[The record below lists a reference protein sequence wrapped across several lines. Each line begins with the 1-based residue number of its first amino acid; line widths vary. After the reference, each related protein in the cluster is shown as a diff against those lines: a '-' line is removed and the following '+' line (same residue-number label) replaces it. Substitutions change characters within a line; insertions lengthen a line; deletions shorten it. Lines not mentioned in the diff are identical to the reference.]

1 MNTVDQVKYD
11 YSKLVASVYC
21 LSTIWVSVCLNG
33 NTTCI
38 CYHLHNIVELIL
50 NNLPVGQSLNFR
62 PLFFIDGFV
71 ALNEG
76 QIRLGCDMG
85 GASVS
90 RFKQIRL
97 H

>member
-1 MNTVDQVKYD
+1 M
-11 YSKLVASVYC
+11 YC
-21 LSTIWVSVCLNG
+21 LSAIWVSVCLNG
-33 NTTCI
+33 DKTCI
-38 CYHLHNIVELIL
+38 CYHLHNIFELIL

-90 RFKQIRL
+90 RFKQIGL